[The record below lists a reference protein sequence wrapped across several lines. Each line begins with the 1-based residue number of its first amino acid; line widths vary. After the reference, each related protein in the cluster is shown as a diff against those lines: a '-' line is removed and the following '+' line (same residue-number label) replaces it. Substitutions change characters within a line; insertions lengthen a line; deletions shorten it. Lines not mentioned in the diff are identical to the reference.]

1 MPPASPTL
9 IATPP
14 ATYLRRGWMTITLI
28 GVVAYLGILSTHIS
42 PHAGGSDS
50 SGYLTSA
57 RLLAQGQFFAPV
69 RSLPEH
75 SSVAF
80 GPMAFQS
87 LGLRLHPTGDRLVPT
102 YPIGL
107 PLHLIAAAKIVDW
120 NYAVMAVNVLSVL
133 ASGALLWTLA
143 RQLGLSPLWSATG
156 VLWLWLCPVFI
167 FSALQPM
174 SDLLAL
180 AWSLAVLSSALRGR
194 DDWRWGLACG
204 VALSLAVLVRPTSAL
219 LVFPVLIALGLQW
232 RAYLAVGAGGLPGAA
247 LFAFYNWKAYG
258 SPLITGY
265 GEVWSAF
272 SRDYF
277 GPNLLQFAHWIPVL
291 FSPLIIVALAAPF
304 LPTAR
309 LRGYKMLAVWF
320 VTLVSFYGFYY
331 CASETW
337 WYLRFIL
344 PAFPALILAALSALA
359 ATKQTLRLTPKTTA
373 MAAAALLA
381 ISAAWQISAIQRLDV
396 MTLEQ
401 RERTY
406 PDSARWAQTHLPANA
421 AIFCMQV
428 SGAFFHYT
436 DFLLIRW
443 DQDRSSLLL
452 TTLAAQKRP
461 IYAAL
466 FPFESAEA
474 LRKIGGHWTKLST
487 VGQVTFWERQP

>member
-1 MPPASPTL
+1 
-9 IATPP
+9 
-14 ATYLRRGWMTITLI
+14 
-28 GVVAYLGILSTHIS
+28 
-42 PHAGGSDS
+42 
-50 SGYLTSA
+50 
-57 RLLAQGQFFAPV
+57 
-69 RSLPEH
+69 
-75 SSVAF
+75 
-80 GPMAFQS
+80 
-87 LGLRLHPTGDRLVPT
+87 
-102 YPIGL
+102 
-107 PLHLIAAAKIVDW
+107 
-120 NYAVMAVNVLSVL
+120 
-133 ASGALLWTLA
+133 
-143 RQLGLSPLWSATG
+143 
-156 VLWLWLCPVFI
+156 
-167 FSALQPM
+167 M

-180 AWSLAVLSSALRGR
+180 AWSLAVLSSALRVR

-204 VALSLAVLVRPTSAL
+204 AALSLAVLVRPTSAL
-219 LVFPVLIALGLQW
+219 LVFPGLIALGFQW

-277 GPNLLQFAHWIPVL
+277 APNLLQFASWIPVL

-309 LRGYKMLAVWF
+309 RRGYKMLAIWF
-320 VTLVSFYGFYY
+320 VTLAGFYGFYF
-331 CASETW
+331 CAGETW

-359 ATKQTLRLTPKTTA
+359 ATEQTLRLTPKTTA

-406 PDSARWAQTHLPANA
+406 PDSARWAQTHLPAKA

-428 SGAFFHYT
+428 SGAFFYYN

-443 DQDRSSLLL
+443 DQDRSSALLA
-452 TTLAAQKRP
+452 TLAAQQRP

>member
-1 MPPASPTL
+1 
-9 IATPP
+9 
-14 ATYLRRGWMTITLI
+14 
-28 GVVAYLGILSTHIS
+28 
-42 PHAGGSDS
+42 
-50 SGYLTSA
+50 
-57 RLLAQGQFFAPV
+57 
-69 RSLPEH
+69 
-75 SSVAF
+75 
-80 GPMAFQS
+80 
-87 LGLRLHPTGDRLVPT
+87 
-102 YPIGL
+102 
-107 PLHLIAAAKIVDW
+107 
-120 NYAVMAVNVLSVL
+120 MAVNLLSVL
-133 ASGALLWTLA
+133 ASGGLLWTLA

-180 AWSLAVLSSALRGR
+180 AWSLAVLSSALRVR

-232 RAYLAVGAGGLPGAA
+232 RAYLAVGAGGLLGAA

-452 TTLAAQKRP
+452 ATLAAQKRP